1 MSELALRP
9 YMVRAVYEWCAD
21 AGYTPYLAVKV
32 NAATR
37 VPTAYVKNGEIV
49 LNISHSATR
58 DLTINNDL
66 IQFSARFGGVSQ
78 EIAVP
83 MEAVAGIFARENG
96 KGMFFEVAPRED
108 IVPQPE
114 PPMVAQDST
123 PTKQMSAPE
132 KPSPGK
138 PPRLIVVK

>member
-1 MSELALRP
+1 MTEISLRP

-21 AGYTPYLAVKV
+21 AGFTPYLAIKV
-32 NAATR
+32 SAATR

-49 LNISHSATR
+49 LNISHAATR

-66 IQFSARFGGVSQ
+66 IQFSARFGGLSH

-83 MEAVAGIFARENG
+83 MDAVAGIFARENG
-96 KGMFFEVAPRED
+96 KGMFFEVGAATELVASAVPAADASGDAP
-108 IVPQPE
+108 I
-114 PPMVAQDST
+114 
-123 PTKQMSAPE
+123 PE

-138 PPRLIVVK
+138 PRFTVVK